1 LTTVPSSSGS
11 LAPLK
16 FLHVTHR
23 ETGLEKSMAK
33 RIAINGFGRIG
44 RVAFRVITER
54 QKRGDNS
61 IEIVAIN
68 DLTSADTL
76 AHLLKYDSVHRRFD
90 ADVKVDGNSIVVNGK
105 TIKITAEKD
114 PAKLPWREQEVD
126 VVFESSGVFT
136 SKDDMVKHIGAGAK
150 KVLLSAPY
158 KGTAP
163 DATICYGVNHQ
174 IFNPDMTTVSTASC
188 TTNCLAPVA
197 KVILDNFGI
206 DNAFVTTVHSYTND
220 QRILD
225 LPHSDM
231 RRARAAAVN
240 MIPTSTGAAKAI
252 ALILP
257 ELKGK
262 FDGTAIRVPT
272 PNVSIIDLTCQVT
285 KKTTAEEVN
294 AKLRE
299 ASNGIFKGV
308 MGYTD
313 EELVSSDFCGTNES
327 SYVDAASTAVL
338 NGNFLKV
345 LAWYD
350 NEWGFTNRAVDILSM
365 MAKAC

>member
-1 LTTVPSSSGS
+1 
-11 LAPLK
+11 
-16 FLHVTHR
+16 
-23 ETGLEKSMAK
+23 MAK

-44 RVAFRVITER
+44 RVAFRVIAER
-54 QKRGDNS
+54 QKRGDHS
-61 IEIVAIN
+61 IEVVAIN

-90 ADVKVDGNSIVVNGK
+90 ADVKVEGNTIIVDGK
-105 TIKITAEKD
+105 AIKVSAEKD
-114 PAKLPWREQEVD
+114 PTKLGWKDANVD

-136 SKDDMVKHIGAGAK
+136 SKDDMQKHIAAGAK

-163 DATICYGVNHQ
+163 DATICFGVNNHVWK
-174 IFNPDMTTVSTASC
+174 DEMTTVSTASC

-197 KVILDNFGI
+197 KVLLDSFGI
-206 DNAFVTTVHSYTND
+206 ENAFVTTVHSYTND

-240 MIPTSTGAAKAI
+240 MIPTSTGAAKAV
-252 ALILP
+252 ALVLP

-272 PNVSIIDLTCQVT
+272 PNVSLIDLTCQVS
-285 KKTTAEEVN
+285 KKTTVEEVN

-299 ASNGIFKGV
+299 ASLGALKGI

-313 EELVSSDFCGTNES
+313 EELVSTDFCGTSES
-327 SYVDAASTAVL
+327 SYVDGASTAVL
-338 NGNFLKV
+338 NGTFVKV
-345 LAWYD
+345 LSWYD
-350 NEWGFTNRAVDILSM
+350 NEWGFTNRAVDLLSM
-365 MAKAC
+365 MAKTC